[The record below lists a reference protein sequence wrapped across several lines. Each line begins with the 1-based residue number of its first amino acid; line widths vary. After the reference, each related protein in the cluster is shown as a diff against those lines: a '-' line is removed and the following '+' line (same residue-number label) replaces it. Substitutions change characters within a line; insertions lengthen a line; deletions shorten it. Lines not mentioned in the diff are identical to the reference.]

1 MNKQTC
7 RGNSTVV
14 QWLGCCAF
22 TAEGEGLI
30 PGLGNKI
37 PQACNAAKNKQT
49 YSKCAFRDMK
59 VTSNKLKAEIVKGVG
74 F

>member
-22 TAEGEGLI
+22 TAKGEGLI

-37 PQACNAAKNKQT
+37 PQACNAAKNKHIV
-49 YSKCAFRDMK
+49 S
-59 VTSNKLKAEIVKGVG
+59 VLLEI
-74 F
+74 

>member
-1 MNKQTC
+1 MTKQTC
-7 RGNSTVV
+7 RGNSTVI
-14 QWLGCCAF
+14 QWSGYCTF
-22 TAEGEGLI
+22 TAADEGLI

-59 VTSNKLKAEIVKGVG
+59 HQTN
-74 F
+74 